1 MNFVYIKLGEML
13 KKTLL
18 KSLPYVAAIITGV
31 ILYFMATFVDEKYY
45 DLLINITAAF
55 FAIPLLYFFY
65 ETAKSFSRKKL
76 NKEIFDYAK
85 MQVDRELLSIL
96 NQLQKIVYTLEE
108 KDFSNET
115 INRFLSLKKEE
126 IRNQLKENEYLGFQV
141 FKHWEISE
149 KGMHELLKN
158 PFTLEKMEDGQVIS
172 VIKILKSLRALEEIQ
187 KIEELYIETGEKAKG
202 YKVQSGIEINPENK
216 KFPDR
221 HILLKHLSEDKF
233 IVHDFGD
240 IPKCSLEKCLNNY
253 EINDKLL
260 SPYAEVIFDLLA
272 DINGWLKATGFE
284 FVIDTKMFKMRGKHI
299 T

>member
-1 MNFVYIKLGEML
+1 ML
-13 KKTLL
+13 RKTLL
-18 KSLPYVAAIITGV
+18 KSLPYLAAMVTGL
-31 ILYFMATFVDEKYY
+31 IFYFLATVVDGKYY
-45 DLLINITAAF
+45 DLLINIAAAF

-65 ETAKSFSRKKL
+65 ETAKYFSRKKL
-76 NKEIFDYAK
+76 NKEILDYAK

-96 NQLQKIVYTLEE
+96 NQLQKIVYILEE

-149 KGMHELLKN
+149 KGLHELLKN
-158 PFTLEKMEDGQVIS
+158 PFMLEKMEDEQVIS
-172 VIKILKSLRALEEIQ
+172 LIKILKSLRALEGIQ
-187 KIEELYIETGEKAKG
+187 EIEELYIETGEKANG
-202 YKVQSGIEINPENK
+202 YKVQSGIEMNPENR

-221 HILLKHLSEDKF
+221 HILLKYLSEDKF

-240 IPKCSLEKCLNNY
+240 ILKYCLEKCLNYY
-253 EINDKLL
+253 EINNKLL
-260 SPYAEVIFDLLA
+260 SPYAEIIFDLLA
-272 DINGWLKATGFE
+272 DINGWLSTTGFE